1 MQLQGIP
8 IYEILVKYEH
18 VRIGLVAMEIIAD
31 AARLRAGWRD
41 LSHEDTIQFLARFG
55 LCDNRPDNCASRS
68 SHWPAPISVDCCV
81 ENMNREIDCSDTAR
95 QPNAAPVSASN
106 NCIV

>member
-8 IYEILVKYEH
+8 IYEILIKYEH
-18 VRIGLVAMEIIAD
+18 VRIGRVAMEIIAD

-55 LCDNRPDNCASRS
+55 LCDNRPDNCASGLFTG
-68 SHWPAPISVDCCV
+68 PLPFLL
-81 ENMNREIDCSDTAR
+81 
-95 QPNAAPVSASN
+95 
-106 NCIV
+106 IVALRT